1 MNWEKITSPE
11 FEKAVISCGGV
22 CLLPIGVIE
31 KHGDHLPL
39 GQDALYIHKVCTIT
53 AEKESAIVFPLYYF
67 GQILEAKHVPG
78 TIAVSGELQLKILEN
93 VCDEIG
99 RNGLKKI
106 ILVNGHGGNNNLLP
120 FFCQLTLEQ
129 PKDYM
134 VYLSNLPL
142 LDEKVKKLL
151 ESTRGGQA
159 GEVETST
166 MMYLYPELAKPERF
180 SDYGNPMERLAAFK
194 SAGLT
199 TGVDW
204 YSDFPGHQAAE
215 KVQFTAEKGRAV
227 VEAHVDYILRQI
239 RLVKS
244 DETPIKLYRQ
254 FHERAQKP
262 ANRYP

>member
-1 MNWEKITSPE
+1 MNWEEITSPE

-39 GQDALYIHKVCTIT
+39 GQDAMYIHRVCTIT
-53 AEKESAIVFPLYYF
+53 AQKESAIVFPLYYF

-78 TIAVSGELQLKILEN
+78 TIAVSGELQLKLLEN
-93 VCDEIG
+93 VCNEIG

-106 ILVNGHGGNNNLLP
+106 IFVNGHGGNNNLLP
-120 FFCQLTLEQ
+120 FFCQLTLDR

-134 VYLSNLPL
+134 VYLSGLSSIKRAI
-142 LDEKVKKLL
+142 EQVL
-151 ESTRGGQA
+151 ESKIDGHA

-166 MMYLYPELAKPERF
+166 MMYLHPELAKPERF
-180 SDYGNPMERLAAFK
+180 SDYGHPMERLEAFK
-194 SAGLT
+194 NAGLT

-215 KVQFTAEKGRAV
+215 KVKFTAEKGKAIV
-227 VEAHVDYILRQI
+227 DAHVDYIIRQI

-244 DETPIKLYRQ
+244 DETPIELYRQ
-254 FHERAQKP
+254 FHERAENP